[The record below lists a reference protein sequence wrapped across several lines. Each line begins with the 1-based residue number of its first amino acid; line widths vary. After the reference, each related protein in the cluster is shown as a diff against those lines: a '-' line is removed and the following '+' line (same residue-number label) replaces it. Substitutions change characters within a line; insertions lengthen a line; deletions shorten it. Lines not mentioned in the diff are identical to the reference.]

1 MSAPVPNPDAPVAYC
16 PRCGA
21 DNRCALATGAPIE
34 QCWCSQSPAAM
45 PVPIDTAASCYC
57 PRCLQALAEA
67 GDAR

>member
-1 MSAPVPNPDAPVAYC
+1 
-16 PRCGA
+16 
-21 DNRCALATGAPIE
+21 
-34 QCWCSQSPAAM
+34 M